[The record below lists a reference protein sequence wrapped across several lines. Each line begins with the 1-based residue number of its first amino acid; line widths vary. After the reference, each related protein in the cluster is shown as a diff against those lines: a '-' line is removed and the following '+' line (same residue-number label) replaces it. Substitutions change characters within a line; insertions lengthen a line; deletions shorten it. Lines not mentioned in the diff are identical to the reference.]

1 MIRIRPYQPGD
12 AALVSELFTKNTPY
26 LRDAAF
32 WLWIHR
38 VWPTGNSISVVAEDN
53 GAIVGHYAILPMP
66 LSLGSISVRA
76 GLGVHAFVAPEYRG
90 KVPIFQ
96 ITKKCYGLAKDAG
109 IQMLWGFPNEN
120 YRLIQEIVE
129 GWRCVELFNAYEK
142 KPQTN
147 TAPLELVP
155 INPDNA
161 SDWLRLNDYLD
172 QHQLDETSGACKSIP
187 SLKGWYSRYVRHPQ
201 TDYGFHLATEHGNE
215 VAALVTKVY
224 ENPDTGKK
232 VGHLIDLA
240 SSPSHDV
247 ALISTLEA
255 WFSTRVDQ
263 LCLWPLRESFRKAL
277 EAADFQAS
285 GFSTFFGVKLLDS
298 ELEPHISTILTPNSW
313 ELNMGMSDVF

>member
-12 AALVSELFTKNTPY
+12 AALVSELFTRNTPY

-38 VWPTGNSISVVAEDN
+38 VWPTENSISVVAEDN
-53 GAIVGHYAILPMP
+53 GNIVGHYAILPMP
-66 LSLGSISVRA
+66 LSLGSIPVRA

-109 IQMLWGFPNEN
+109 IQMLWGFPNAN
-120 YRLIQEIVE
+120 YRLIQEKVE

-142 KPQTN
+142 KPRTN
-147 TAPLELVP
+147 TSPLELVP

-161 SDWLRLNDYLD
+161 SDWLRLSDYLD
-172 QHQLDETSGACKSIP
+172 RFQHSGKSEACESVP
-187 SLKGWYSRYVRHPQ
+187 TLKGWYNRYVRHPQ
-201 TDYGFHLATEHGNE
+201 NDYGFHLAMQGGNE

-224 ENPDTGKK
+224 ENRDTGEK
-232 VGHLIDLA
+232 VGHLVDLA
-240 SSPSHDV
+240 SAPPHDV
-247 ALISTLEA
+247 ALIATLEA

-263 LCLWPLRESFRKAL
+263 LCFWPLRESFRKAL
-277 EAADFQAS
+277 ESADFQAT
-285 GFSTFFGVKLLDS
+285 GFSTFFGIKLLDPD
-298 ELEPHISTILTPNSW
+298 LEPHMSTILDTNSW